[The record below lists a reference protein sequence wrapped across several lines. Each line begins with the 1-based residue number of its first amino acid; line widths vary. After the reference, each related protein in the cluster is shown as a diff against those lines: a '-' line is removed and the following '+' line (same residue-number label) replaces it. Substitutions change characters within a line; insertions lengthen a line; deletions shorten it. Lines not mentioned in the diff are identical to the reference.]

1 MSQEEFSSP
10 VRMTHIRESNLIEGF
25 DDPEIDKASSIAW
38 RQLKARLKRH
48 PLTHADIQQLNAQL
62 TAHQPEL
69 DDMWRGAYRSR
80 SRARVWIGGKEG
92 MKPAHVARAM
102 DDWLEQYYTADPIKH
117 HVEFEHI
124 HPFIDGNG
132 RTGRMLMWLMQ
143 QDRGEKP
150 TLIYKSKVSDYYKW
164 F

>member
-1 MSQEEFSSP
+1 MPENISRVSKK
-10 VRMTHIRESNLIEGF
+10 HIHESNLIEGF
-25 DDPEIDKASSIAW
+25 DDPAIDDAAFEAW
-38 RQLKARLKRH
+38 KWVRGQRVMTHDIIQELNKR
-48 PLTHADIQQLNAQL
+48 L

-80 SRARVWIGGKEG
+80 SRVRVTIGGRPG
-92 MKPAHVARAM
+92 MEPAHIGRAM
-102 DDWLEQYYTADPIKH
+102 DNWLEQYLSTDPIAS

-132 RTGRMLMWLMQ
+132 RTGRMLMWWVQ
-143 QDRGEKP
+143 KKNGQKI
-150 TLIYKSKVSDYYKW
+150 TLVTDADKEEYYAW

>member
-1 MSQEEFSSP
+1 MAEIQSKP
-10 VRMTHIRESNLIEGF
+10 VSKTHIRESNLIEGF
-25 DDPEIDKASSIAW
+25 DDPDVDKAAMEAW
-38 RQLKARLKRH
+38 KKLKANMKRH
-48 PLTHADIQQLNAQL
+48 PLTHDDIQRLNAQL

-80 SRARVWIGGKEG
+80 SRARVWIGGREG
-92 MKPAHVARAM
+92 MNPAQVARAM
-102 DDWLEQYYTADPIKH
+102 DDWLERFYTADPIPH
-117 HVEFEHI
+117 HVEFEHV

-150 TLIYKSKVSDYYKW
+150 TLIYKSKVQEYYSW
-164 F
+164 FQ